1 MKGFKTSKYWEDF
14 AEFNSIQFNSIQKH
28 NQMGSPKFKLITQTH

>member
-1 MKGFKTSKYWEDF
+1 MKGFKTSKNWEDF
-14 AEFNSIQFNSIQKH
+14 AEFNSIQKH